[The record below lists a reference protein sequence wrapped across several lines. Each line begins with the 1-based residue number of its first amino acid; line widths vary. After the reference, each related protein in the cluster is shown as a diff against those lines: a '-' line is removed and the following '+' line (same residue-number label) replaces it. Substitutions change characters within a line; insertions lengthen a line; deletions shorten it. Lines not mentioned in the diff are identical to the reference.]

1 MNFDVDYLTS
11 LTPMLLKASVVTLA
25 ATLCGSVIAAILGL
39 ILAIAR
45 QNHRLPIR
53 ISATAFVEF
62 VRSTPLLIQLY
73 FLFYVFPL
81 YGLQLPPFLTG
92 VLALGIY
99 YATYMSEVYR
109 AGIQAIPR
117 GQWEAASVLHLSRWQ
132 AWRFIIIPQAVPPVI
147 PPLGNYVIAMLKHT
161 PLLAMI
167 GVMELLGIALFE
179 AGRNYRYYEPLTAV
193 AAIFLAYSL
202 LASFGIRRLER
213 ALGLRR
219 ER

>member
-1 MNFDVDYLTS
+1 VNFDVGYLIS
-11 LTPMLLKASVVTLA
+11 LTPMLFKASLVTLA
-25 ATLCGSVIAAILGL
+25 ATLCGSVVAAILGL

-45 QNHRLPIR
+45 RNDRRAVR
-53 ISATAFVEF
+53 IPTAAFVEF

-109 AGIQAIPR
+109 AGIQAVSR
-117 GQWEAASVLHLSRWQ
+117 GQWEAASALHLSRWQ
-132 AWRFIIIPQAVPPVI
+132 TWRLVILPQALPPVI

-179 AGRNYRYYEPLTAV
+179 AGRNYRYYEPFTAV
-193 AAIFLAYSL
+193 AVIFLAYSL
-202 LASFGIRRLER
+202 IASFGIRWLEH
-213 ALGLRR
+213 ALGVRKKR
-219 ER
+219 